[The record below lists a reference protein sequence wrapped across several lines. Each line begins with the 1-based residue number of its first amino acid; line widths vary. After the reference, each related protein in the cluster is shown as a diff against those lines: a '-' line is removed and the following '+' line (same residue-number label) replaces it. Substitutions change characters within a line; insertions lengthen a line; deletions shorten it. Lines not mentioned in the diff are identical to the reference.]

1 MQITK
6 PFQNMRRIN
15 LFGKDGRLDAIAA
28 AIRQSLRPVELSVL
42 SEMNNPGLFEKSEG
56 RLSIG
61 NTDNLSTIEEF
72 ALRTNP
78 DWAIIGPEEPLRAG
92 VVDKLMELE
101 ISCIGPTR
109 SLARL
114 ETSKSFTR
122 ELLEEYNIPGN
133 PDYRIFKSLDGME
146 SYLRRKG
153 EFVVKPDGLT
163 GGKGVQVFGEH
174 IHSVEDALLYCKKL
188 FEVNPNRPVVIEE
201 KLDGEE
207 FTLQSFCDGRH
218 VVDTIVVQDH
228 KRAYDGDTGPN
239 TGGMGS
245 YSCEDHRLPFLSD
258 DVIKE
263 ASKITSAVAS
273 ALLDKCQQEYKG
285 ILYGGF
291 MMTQGGLKLIEFN
304 ARFGDPEV
312 MNVLPLLKTDFVDV
326 CEAIINGTLDKISV
340 EFEKKATVCKYVV
353 PRGYPTQPEKE
364 MRIDISDLP
373 APSDKLKIFYASV
386 NKKPDGLYL
395 TGSRAIALVGI
406 GANLAEAEQIA
417 EDAANRIKG
426 PVRHRMD
433 IGTQE
438 LIQKRI
444 NHMNHVF
451 GKKHKLAVG

>member
-1 MQITK
+1 
-6 PFQNMRRIN
+6 MRRIN

-28 AIRQSLRPVELSVL
+28 AIRRSLRPVELSVL

-153 EFVVKPDGLT
+153 AFVVKPDGLT

-201 KLDGEE
+201 KLDG
-207 FTLQSFCDGRH
+207 
-218 VVDTIVVQDH
+218 
-228 KRAYDGDTGPN
+228 
-239 TGGMGS
+239 GGIHS
-245 YSCEDHRLPFLSD
+245 SVFLWWP
-258 DVIKE
+258 
-263 ASKITSAVAS
+263 A
-273 ALLDKCQQEYKG
+273 C
-285 ILYGGF
+285 
-291 MMTQGGLKLIEFN
+291 
-304 ARFGDPEV
+304 
-312 MNVLPLLKTDFVDV
+312 
-326 CEAIINGTLDKISV
+326 C
-340 EFEKKATVCKYVV
+340 
-353 PRGYPTQPEKE
+353 GYN
-364 MRIDISDLP
+364 S
-373 APSDKLKIFYASV
+373 
-386 NKKPDGLYL
+386 
-395 TGSRAIALVGI
+395 GSRS
-406 GANLAEAEQIA
+406 
-417 EDAANRIKG
+417 
-426 PVRHRMD
+426 
-433 IGTQE
+433 
-438 LIQKRI
+438 
-444 NHMNHVF
+444 
-451 GKKHKLAVG
+451 

>member
-1 MQITK
+1 M
-6 PFQNMRRIN
+6 
-15 LFGKDGRLDAIAA
+15 
-28 AIRQSLRPVELSVL
+28 
-42 SEMNNPGLFEKSEG
+42 
-56 RLSIG
+56 
-61 NTDNLSTIEEF
+61 
-72 ALRTNP
+72 
-78 DWAIIGPEEPLRAG
+78 
-92 VVDKLMELE
+92 
-101 ISCIGPTR
+101 
-109 SLARL
+109 
-114 ETSKSFTR
+114 
-122 ELLEEYNIPGN
+122 
-133 PDYRIFKSLDGME
+133 
-146 SYLRRKG
+146 
-153 EFVVKPDGLT
+153 
-163 GGKGVQVFGEH
+163 
-174 IHSVEDALLYCKKL
+174 
-188 FEVNPNRPVVIEE
+188 
-201 KLDGEE
+201 
-207 FTLQSFCDGRH
+207 
-218 VVDTIVVQDH
+218 DTIVVQDH

-444 NHMNHVF
+444 NHMNHVL